1 MKKLILN
8 TFILLSIVFLISCSS
23 KKNYDTPETL
33 VNANAEFMNQEDF
46 DGVMSTIH
54 PQSPSYEMTEKMVKK
69 IFEVYDLN
77 YKIESLKVL
86 EQNDKEAKVEFIQV
100 TTKLKG
106 PDFKNNK
113 TTGVHTL
120 KMDGD
125 SWKIFSTEVQDL
137 EFL

>member
-1 MKKLILN
+1 MKKLILK
-8 TFILLSIVFLISCSS
+8 TFVLLSIVFLISCSS
-23 KKNYDTPETL
+23 KKNYDTPEAL
-33 VNANAEFMNQEDF
+33 VNANADFMNLEDF

>member
-1 MKKLILN
+1 MRKLILN
-8 TFILLSIVFLISCSS
+8 SSVLLSIIFFVSCSS
-23 KKNYDTPETL
+23 KKSYDTPEAL
-33 VNANAEFMNQEDF
+33 VNANVDFMNQEDF

-54 PQSPSYEMTEKMVKK
+54 PQSPSYEMTEKLVKK

-77 YKIESLKVL
+77 YKIEKLKVL
-86 EQNDKEAKVEFIQV
+86 EKNDNEAKVEFVQI

-120 KMDGD
+120 KMDDG

>member
-1 MKKLILN
+1 MKKLILK
-8 TFILLSIVFLISCSS
+8 TFVLLSIVFLISCSS
-23 KKNYDTPETL
+23 KKNYDTPEAL
-33 VNANAEFMNQEDF
+33 VNANADFMNQEDF

>member
-8 TFILLSIVFLISCSS
+8 SFVLLSIVFFVSCSS
-23 KKNYDTPETL
+23 KKSYDTPEAL
-33 VNANAEFMNQEDF
+33 VNANVDFMNQEDF
-46 DGVMSTIH
+46 DGVMSTFH
-54 PQSPSYEMTEKMVKK
+54 PQSPSYEMTEKLVKK

-77 YKIESLKVL
+77 YKIEKLKVL
-86 EQNDKEAKVEFIQV
+86 EKNDNEAKVEFVQI

-120 KMDGD
+120 KMDDG

>member
-8 TFILLSIVFLISCSS
+8 TFALLSIVFLISCSS
-23 KKNYDTPETL
+23 KKNYDTPEAL
-33 VNANAEFMNQEDF
+33 VNANAEFMNQENF

-77 YKIESLKVL
+77 YKIEKLKVL
-86 EQNDKEAKVEFIQV
+86 EKNDKEAKVEFIQV

>member
-8 TFILLSIVFLISCSS
+8 TFALLSIVFLISCSS
-23 KKNYDTPETL
+23 KKNYDTPEAL

-77 YKIESLKVL
+77 YKIEKLKVL

-120 KMDGD
+120 KMDED
-125 SWKIFSTEVQDL
+125 SWKIFSTEAQDL

>member
-1 MKKLILN
+1 MKKIILN
-8 TFILLSIVFLISCSS
+8 TFVLLIIVAFISCSS
-23 KKNYDTPETL
+23 KKNYDTPESL
-33 VNANAEFMNQEDF
+33 VNANAEFMNQENF

-54 PQSPSYEMTEKMVKK
+54 PQSPSYEMTEKLVKK

-77 YKIESLKVL
+77 YKIEKLKVL
-86 EQNDKEAKVEFIQV
+86 EQNDKGAKIEFIQI

>member
-1 MKKLILN
+1 MKNLILN
-8 TFILLSIVFLISCSS
+8 TFVLLSIIFFISCSS
-23 KKNYDTPETL
+23 KKNYDTPEAL

-69 IFEVYDLN
+69 IFEVYDLH
-77 YKIESLKVL
+77 YKVEKLKVL
-86 EQNDKEAKVEFIQV
+86 EQNDKEAKIEFIQV

-113 TTGVHTL
+113 TTGIHTL

>member
-1 MKKLILN
+1 MRKLILN
-8 TFILLSIVFLISCSS
+8 SSVLLSIIFFVSCSS
-23 KKNYDTPETL
+23 KKSYDTPEAL
-33 VNANAEFMNQEDF
+33 VNANVDFMNQEDF

-54 PQSPSYEMTEKMVKK
+54 PQSPSYEMTEKLVKK
-69 IFEVYDLN
+69 IFLVYDLN
-77 YKIESLKVL
+77 YKIEKLKVL
-86 EQNDKEAKVEFIQV
+86 EKNDNEAKVEFVQI

-120 KMDGD
+120 KMDDG

>member
-1 MKKLILN
+1 MRKLILN
-8 TFILLSIVFLISCSS
+8 SFVLLSIIFFISCSS
-23 KKNYDTPETL
+23 KKSCDTPEAL
-33 VNANAEFMNQEDF
+33 LNANADLMNQEDF

-54 PQSPSYEMTEKMVKK
+54 PQSPSYEMTEKLVKK

-77 YKIESLKVL
+77 YKIEVLKVL
-86 EQNDKEAKVEFIQV
+86 EQTDNEAKVEFIQI

-125 SWKIFSTEVQDL
+125 SWKIFSTEVKDI

>member
-1 MKKLILN
+1 MKKLILK
-8 TFILLSIVFLISCSS
+8 TFVLLSIVFLISCSS
-23 KKNYDTPETL
+23 KKNYDTPEAL
-33 VNANAEFMNQEDF
+33 VNANADFMNQEDF

-86 EQNDKEAKVEFIQV
+86 EQNEKEAKVEFIQV

>member
-8 TFILLSIVFLISCSS
+8 TFALLSIVFLISCSS
-23 KKNYDTPETL
+23 KKNYDTPEAL

-77 YKIESLKVL
+77 YKIEKLKVL

-120 KMDGD
+120 KMDED
-125 SWKIFSTEVQDL
+125 SWKIFSTEAKDL

>member
-1 MKKLILN
+1 M
-8 TFILLSIVFLISCSS
+8 LSIIFFISCSS
-23 KKNYDTPETL
+23 KKNYDTPEAL

-69 IFEVYDLN
+69 IFEVYDLH
-77 YKIESLKVL
+77 YKVEKLKVL
-86 EQNDKEAKVEFIQV
+86 EQNDKEAKIEFIQV

-113 TTGVHTL
+113 TTGIHTL

>member
-1 MKKLILN
+1 MKKIILN
-8 TFILLSIVFLISCSS
+8 TFALLGIVFLISCSS
-23 KKNYDTPETL
+23 KKTYDTPEAL

-69 IFEVYDLN
+69 IFEVYDLH
-77 YKIESLKVL
+77 YKVEKLKVL
-86 EQNDKEAKVEFIQV
+86 EQNDKEAKIEFIQV

-120 KMDGD
+120 KMDVD

>member
-8 TFILLSIVFLISCSS
+8 SFVLLSIIFFISCSS
-23 KKNYDTPETL
+23 KKSYDTPEAL
-33 VNANAEFMNQEDF
+33 LNANADLMNQEDF

-54 PQSPSYEMTEKMVKK
+54 PQSPSYEMTEKLVKK

-77 YKIESLKVL
+77 YKIEVLKVL
-86 EQNDKEAKVEFIQV
+86 EQTENEAKVEFIQI

-125 SWKIFSTEVQDL
+125 SWKIFSTEVKDI

>member
-1 MKKLILN
+1 MRKLVLN
-8 TFILLSIVFLISCSS
+8 SFVLLSIIFFISCSS
-23 KKNYDTPETL
+23 KKSYDTPEAL
-33 VNANAEFMNQEDF
+33 VNANADFMNQEDF

-54 PQSPSYEMTEKMVKK
+54 PQSPSYDMTEKLVKK

-77 YKIESLKVL
+77 YKIEKLKVL
-86 EQNDKEAKVEFIQV
+86 EQNDNEAKIEFVQI

-120 KMDGD
+120 KMDGG

>member
-1 MKKLILN
+1 LKKIIFN
-8 TFILLSIVFLISCSS
+8 SFVLLSIIFFVSCSS
-23 KKNYDTPETL
+23 KKSFDTPEAL
-33 VNANAEFMNQEDF
+33 VNANADFMNQEDF

-54 PQSPSYEMTEKMVKK
+54 PQSPSYEMTEKLVKK

-77 YKIESLKVL
+77 YKIENLKVI
-86 EQNDKEAKVEFIQV
+86 EQNDKEAKVEFIQI

-125 SWKIFSTEVQDL
+125 SWKIFSTEVKDL

>member
-1 MKKLILN
+1 MRKLKLN
-8 TFILLSIVFLISCSS
+8 SFVLLSIIFFVSCSS
-23 KKNYDTPETL
+23 KKSYDTPEAL
-33 VNANAEFMNQEDF
+33 VNANVDFMNQEDF

-54 PQSPSYEMTEKMVKK
+54 PQSPSYEMTEKLVKK

-77 YKIESLKVL
+77 YKIEKLKVL
-86 EQNDKEAKVEFIQV
+86 EKNDNEAKIEFVQI

-113 TTGVHTL
+113 TNGVHTL
-120 KMDGD
+120 KMDGS

>member
-1 MKKLILN
+1 LKKLILIS
-8 TFILLSIVFLISCSS
+8 FVLLSIISIVSCSS
-23 KKNYDTPETL
+23 KKGYDTPEDL
-33 VNANAEFMNQEDF
+33 VNANADFMNQEDF

-54 PQSPSYEMTEKMVKK
+54 PQSPSYEMTEKLVKK

-77 YKIESLKVL
+77 YKIEKIKVL
-86 EQNDKEAKVEFIQV
+86 EQNDKEAKVEFIQI